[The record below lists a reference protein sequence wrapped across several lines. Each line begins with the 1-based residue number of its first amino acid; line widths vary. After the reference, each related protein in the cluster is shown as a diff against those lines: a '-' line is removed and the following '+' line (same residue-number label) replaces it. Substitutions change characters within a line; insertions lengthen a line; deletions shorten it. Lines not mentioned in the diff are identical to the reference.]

1 MRFPTVLI
9 PARFLR
15 REKRFLVHV
24 RFSDG
29 REAIAHTN
37 NTGSLKG
44 CLAPDCR
51 VWLSI
56 ATNPRRKLPWTL
68 EIVEASGKEWD
79 GSSSCCCA
87 ADINFTESSSV
98 KSTRH
103 RNCEEWIKPPLIGV
117 NTILANRLVREG
129 IETGLITELQG
140 YAQIRSEVSYEG
152 KNSRADFLLES
163 DRVHTVTERAWVEV
177 KNVTYVREG
186 RALFPDAV
194 TVRGRKHLAELSTR
208 VAAGDRA
215 LLVFVVQR
223 YDCHSVGPADAID
236 PAFGKALRQAVAAG
250 VELLGYQAEV
260 SPESIRLLRRLE
272 VEM

>member
-1 MRFPTVLI
+1 MLI
-9 PARFLR
+9 PARFRR

-29 REAIAHTN
+29 GEAIAHTN

-51 VWLSI
+51 VWLSS

-68 EIVEASGKEWD
+68 EIVEAPGKEWD
-79 GSSSCCCA
+79 GASNRGC
-87 ADINFTESSSV
+87 D
-98 KSTRH
+98 
-103 RNCEEWIKPPLIGV
+103 EWIKPPLIGV
-117 NTILANRLVREG
+117 NTILANQLVREG
-129 IETGLITELQG
+129 IETGVITELQG
-140 YAQIRSEVSYEG
+140 YTQIRSEVSYEG
-152 KNSRADFLLES
+152 KSSRADFLLES
-163 DRVHTVTERAWVEV
+163 GRVHTVTERAWVEV